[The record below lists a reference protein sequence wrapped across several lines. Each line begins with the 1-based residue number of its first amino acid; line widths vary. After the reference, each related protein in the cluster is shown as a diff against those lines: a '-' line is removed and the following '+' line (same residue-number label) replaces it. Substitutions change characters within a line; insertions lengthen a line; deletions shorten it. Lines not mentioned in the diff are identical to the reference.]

1 MSLELALY
9 TQAHN
14 LSSFNWRV
22 RKTNRKEIDGDTS
35 DCLLLHVFRLPDCFV
50 VLLRSD
56 IDICRWYKIF
66 LFLFRCGKR
75 FNLVNGSID
84 LERIFLFP
92 FSKSM
97 HNPVHFRVLE
107 STFFLPPPP
116 NPRSRK
122 KRDVTWRSGNLET
135 CNTANVTKS
144 RNNSSQSTAHASSGE

>member
-14 LSSFNWRV
+14 LSSSNWRV
-22 RKTNRKEIDGDTS
+22 RKTNRKEMDGDTS

-56 IDICRWYKIF
+56 ICRWYKIL
-66 LFLFRCGKR
+66 LFLSRCGKR

-122 KRDVTWRSGNLET
+122 KKRNVTWRQRQ
-135 CNTANVTKS
+135 S
-144 RNNSSQSTAHASSGE
+144 RNV

>member
-14 LSSFNWRV
+14 LSSSNWRT
-22 RKTNRKEIDGDTS
+22 RKTNRKEMDGDTS

-56 IDICRWYKIF
+56 ICRWYKIF
-66 LFLFRCGKR
+66 LFLFLLFRCGKR

-107 STFFLPPPP
+107 STFFLSP

-122 KRDVTWRSGNLET
+122 KKMWLGDSGNLET

>member
-14 LSSFNWRV
+14 LSSSNWCT
-22 RKTNRKEIDGDTS
+22 RKTNRKEMDGDTS
-35 DCLLLHVFRLPDCFV
+35 DCLLLLVFRLPDCFV
-50 VLLRSD
+50 VLLCS
-56 IDICRWYKIF
+56 DICRWYKIP
-66 LFLFRCGKR
+66 LFFSRCGKR
-75 FNLVNGSID
+75 FNLVNGTID

-107 STFFLPPPP
+107 STFFLSP

-122 KRDVTWRSGNLET
+122 KKKRCDLATAEISKRVTRQT
-135 CNTANVTKS
+135 
-144 RNNSSQSTAHASSGE
+144 